1 MRVMSNSLGSKGN
14 RVYPCIQRRSTRYNP
29 PMAKKKSSF
38 LLWQKIVVG
47 GIAVVSI
54 GVLGFLYTLVLTDAP
69 GGEFVEG
76 QHYFLLEEPRR
87 VRGDNV
93 EVMEFF
99 SYACIH
105 CYNFDAPLEA
115 WAEDREDRINF
126 IRTPAISNATWR
138 LLGGAYYALEE
149 MDLLDEHHWA
159 LFQAIHDRGLRLDSV
174 DRLVDF
180 MAERNVDAERFR
192 ALFTSPLIQNKLNQ
206 ADLLARRMR
215 IASVP
220 SIVVDGQYLVR
231 TTATVGPTR
240 MLEVMDHLV
249 EKASAPASAV
259 AESSTESGP
268 SD

>member
-1 MRVMSNSLGSKGN
+1 
-14 RVYPCIQRRSTRYNP
+14 
-29 PMAKKKSSF
+29 MASRKSSF

-54 GVLGFLYTLVLTDAP
+54 GILGFLYTLVLTEAP

-76 QHYFLLEEPRR
+76 EHYFLLEQPRR

-99 SYACIH
+99 SYACVY
-105 CYNFDAPLEA
+105 CYNFDKPLEA
-115 WAEDREDRINF
+115 WAEDREDKIDF
-126 IRTPAISNATWR
+126 KRTPAISNATWR
-138 LLGGAYYALEE
+138 LLGGAYYTLEE

-174 DRLVDF
+174 DRLVEF
-180 MAERNVDAERFR
+180 MADRDVDAEQFR
-192 ALFTSPLIQNKLNQ
+192 SRFTSPQIQNRLSQ

-220 SIVVDGQYLVR
+220 AIVIDGQYLVR

-249 EKASAPASAV
+249 EKASTPVNA
-259 AESSTESGP
+259 AETGSS
-268 SD
+268 D